1 LEDIESLKF
10 EVGDISISEK
20 LLDNSPWND
29 PSCKYFNSSDNKK
42 LKVLYLAPHLSTGGM
57 PGFLLK
63 RLQVIK
69 EYHEDVELFVVE
81 HRFYSDKF
89 VVQRN
94 KIIDLIGKDKF
105 WSLGDDK
112 MNLINIIKDNQIDIV
127 HVDEMI
133 EGFDSFNQ
141 VSRSLMNELYSN
153 DRTWRMVETCHNVW
167 FDPDSN
173 KLYHPDAYAF
183 CTPFHKEKTFANVP
197 SYGEVLEFPIEK
209 RFRTK
214 KEQELAQKELGLSLD
229 RTHIINVGLWTSGK
243 NKVEGVEI
251 ARLFEKSHPGL
262 QFHFIGN
269 QASNFKQYWEP
280 VMNDLPSNV
289 TIWGERDDVST
300 FMKAA
305 DVFMFNST
313 WECNPLVLREAAS
326 YGLKILSRNL
336 PQYMDMFTQYITPI
350 DDDINKTKDSL
361 LSLINKERSYNV
373 SEGQDKK
380 FALNHLKFYE
390 LVNSKE
396 PKQQTKINS
405 DIKIIQYFVNQPFL
419 EIKGDSDSTFEIKFF
434 DEHGV
439 CHYHNTTKTNHWFKL
454 NREYFTK
461 WNTKVWE
468 DGTLIYDDTL
478 NYKGKKVFITFD
490 SASLGDTIS
499 WIPYVLE
506 FKKKQECDVV
516 VSNH

>member
-1 LEDIESLKF
+1 LDGLPYIYVNADNQKLNQIFDNNEFTGHPKNIGPWFKIPSTEKDLLFIHGEKRPQVIEEMIEILK
-10 EVGDISISEK
+10 SRPK
-20 LLDNSPWND
+20 R
-29 PSCKYFNSSDNKK
+29 
-42 LKVLYLAPHLSTGGM
+42 LKVLFLAPHLSTGGM
-57 PGFLLK
+57 PGFLL
-63 RLQVIK
+63 RRIELLQKYCPKLEI
-69 EYHEDVELFVVE
+69 FVVE
-81 HRFYSDKF
+81 YGFYGDAY

-94 KIIDLIGKDKF
+94 KIREILPEKHF

-112 MNLINIIKDNQIDIV
+112 MNLINIIKDNQIDVV

-133 EGFDSFNQ
+133 EGFDSFNK

-153 DRTWRMVETCHNVW
+153 NRTWRMVETCHNVW
-167 FDPDSN
+167 FDPGAD

-243 NKVEGVEI
+243 NQVEGVEI
-251 ARLFEKSHPGL
+251 ARLLEKSHPGL

-289 TIWGERDDVST
+289 TFWGERDDVST

-313 WECNPLVLREAAS
+313 WECNPLVLREATS

-361 LSLINKERSYNV
+361 LSLINKERNYNV
-373 SEGQDKK
+373 SEGQDEK

-434 DEHGV
+434 DEH
-439 CHYHNTTKTNHWFKL
+439 
-454 NREYFTK
+454 
-461 WNTKVWE
+461 
-468 DGTLIYDDTL
+468 
-478 NYKGKKVFITFD
+478 
-490 SASLGDTIS
+490 
-499 WIPYVLE
+499 
-506 FKKKQECDVV
+506 
-516 VSNH
+516 